1 MADNYLENRYND
13 CLKLK
18 EKREAE
24 RKKRLRQYLEAYKR
38 RLKEERARNENNEPQ
53 RD

>member
-1 MADNYLENRYND
+1 MADNYLENQYHD

-24 RKKRLRQYLEAYKR
+24 RKKRLRRYLEAYKR
-38 RLKEERARNENNEPQ
+38 KLKEQQENDGAGQ
-53 RD
+53 Q